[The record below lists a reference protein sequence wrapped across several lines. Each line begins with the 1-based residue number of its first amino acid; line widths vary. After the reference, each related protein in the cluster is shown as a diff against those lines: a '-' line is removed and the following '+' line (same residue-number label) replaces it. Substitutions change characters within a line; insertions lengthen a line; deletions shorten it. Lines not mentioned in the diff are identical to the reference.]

1 MKKIICILIVFLLC
15 FSGCHLGRESQQNVQ
30 FYYLR
35 NADNFVYGSSDG
47 VVTYEERDATGYEQ
61 DIRYLLTLYLQGPVD
76 ETLESPFPAGCKLK
90 DIALEADQ
98 ISLLLNS
105 NLTTLKGIDMTLAC
119 VCLAQ
124 TCFSMTNVQSVRIM
138 AESFDGR
145 IGVDQTI
152 HINSLLLE
160 DLPQSSE

>member
-1 MKKIICILIVFLLC
+1 MISDTPETNLHGRIGFLETVDRVSDLFNG
-15 FSGCHLGRESQQNVQ
+15 FSFVGVIPLDNARARDLGAV
-30 FYYLR
+30 
-35 NADNFVYGSSDG
+35 VSDPGEAFRGELAVG
-47 VVTYEERDATGYEQ
+47 VIRTAE
-61 DIRYLLTLYLQGPVD
+61 DIT
-76 ETLESPFPAGCKLK
+76 
-90 DIALEADQ
+90 LEADQ